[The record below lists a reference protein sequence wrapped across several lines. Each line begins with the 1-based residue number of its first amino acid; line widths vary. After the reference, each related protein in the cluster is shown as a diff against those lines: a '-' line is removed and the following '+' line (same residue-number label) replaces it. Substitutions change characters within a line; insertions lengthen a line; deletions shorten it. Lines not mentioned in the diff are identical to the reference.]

1 MTLAAPGHF
10 ATEVLSALRYSRLDF
25 DHAESA
31 AGALDDIDLVTD
43 CSPESARPLGYTLRM
58 EHSVAIV
65 EIAGRDSVAAAVAAV
80 REHGFRTLVPTI
92 AFTGTE
98 TGDRSAPGRAVAV
111 LKKILGDR
119 ADVREPLALSDPA
132 LWSAMNARPAA
143 ELQRRFGVY
152 SPCLACHL
160 YLHLL
165 RVPLAWSHDNAP
177 VISGER
183 DSHDGRIKLSQTS
196 ASIAAAERVLAH
208 AGVQLLQPVQHA
220 TGEEIAELVDG
231 GWDEE
236 QGQLGC
242 QLAGNY
248 VNFDGSVSYDKAG
261 YERYLAEY
269 FEPVGRAVIDAWRAE
284 RDGGPAA
291 DFNAVVRSV
300 LEG

>member
-1 MTLAAPGHF
+1 
-10 ATEVLSALRYSRLDF
+10 
-25 DHAESA
+25 
-31 AGALDDIDLVTD
+31 
-43 CSPESARPLGYTLRM
+43 M

-65 EIAGRDSVAAAVAAV
+65 EIAGRDSIAAAVAAV
-80 REHGFRTLVPTI
+80 RDHSFRTLVPTV
-92 AFTGTE
+92 AYTGTE
-98 TGDRSAPGRAVAV
+98 TGDRGAPGRAVGV
-111 LKKILGDR
+111 LRGLLDNRVTI
-119 ADVREPLALSDPA
+119 REPLALSDPA

-143 ELQRRFGVY
+143 ELQRRFGIC

-165 RVPLAWSHDNAP
+165 RVPLAWSNDNAP

-183 DSHDGRIKLSQTS
+183 NSHNGRIKLSQTP
-196 ASIAAAERVLAH
+196 ASIAAAERVLAY
-208 AGVQLLQPVQHA
+208 AGVQLLQPVQYA
-220 TGEEIAELVDG
+220 TGEEIAELVDA

-236 QGQLGC
+236 PGQLSC

-248 VNFDGSVSYDKAG
+248 VNFDGSVTYDEAR